1 MPQQTHSDTPQ
12 QTDPEHEQTRDML
25 RIVGPL
31 VFIAGLTFMVIGFPK
46 TSFDSRGDFY
56 EYIWCL
62 PVGGL
67 LIALG
72 TQICKFAFM
81 GAVRRY
87 MARELAPV
95 GKDAVNYMAEGTKD
109 AVRDVAAAVGEGL
122 RAGGPSQHVPV
133 VRCHTCNS
141 DNDASAN
148 FCNGC
153 GTALTKTKPC
163 ASCSELNDPNARFC
177 NQCGKAMT

>member
-1 MPQQTHSDTPQ
+1 MPKQTPSDTPQ
-12 QTDPEHEQTRDML
+12 QTDPEHKQTRDIL
-25 RIVGPL
+25 RVVGPL
-31 VFIAGLTFMVIGFPK
+31 VVIAGLTCMVIGFPK
-46 TSFDSRGDFY
+46 TSFDSRRDLY
-56 EYIWCL
+56 ENMWCL

-67 LIALG
+67 LVAFG
-72 TQICKFAFM
+72 MQICKFAFM

-87 MARELAPV
+87 MAHELAPV

-109 AVRDVAAAVGEGL
+109 AVRDVATAVGEGL
-122 RAGGPSQHVPV
+122 RAGAPSQYVPV

-148 FCNGC
+148 FCKGC
-153 GTALTKTKPC
+153 GKALAKTKPC

-177 NQCGKAMT
+177 DQCGKAFA